1 MFKLHFLNI
10 IFLLT
15 IGYLILTVISGT
27 LFLLQ
32 QPLYNLL
39 GTIALNILMI
49 DISFIIFQV
58 VDSTIRY
65 FYNKKVKNDRFE

>member
-39 GTIALNILMI
+39 GTIALNILII